1 MYVKV
6 CGLRDA
12 AMARVAVEAGA
23 DAVGVVMSEGSPR
36 HVTPEAAARVVEA
49 VDGRADTVLVV
60 REMPVEQAVETAR
73 RIGADVLQL
82 HGGYSAA
89 EFSTARAGF
98 ARVWRATALGA
109 TTDLTVGAWGEEL
122 LLLDAPVAGSGH
134 TWDLGVLEHRRP
146 EGRWLLAG
154 GLDPAN
160 VAAAVEAARPWGV
173 DVSSGVESSRG
184 VKDPDLVRAFVAAA
198 RAADAAGR

>member
-6 CGLRDA
+6 CGLKDPD
-12 AMARVAVEAGA
+12 MARVAVAAGA

-36 HVTPEAAARVVEA
+36 HVTPEAAAGVVEA
-49 VDGRADTVLVV
+49 VGGRADTVLVV
-60 REMPVEQAVETAR
+60 REMPVAEAVEAAGS
-73 RIGADVLQL
+73 IGATVLQL

-89 EFSTARAGF
+89 EFATARAGF
-98 ARVWRATALGA
+98 ARVWRATALDDS
-109 TTDLTVGAWGEEL
+109 TELTVGAWGEEV

-134 TWDLGVLEHRRP
+134 TWDIGALQHRRP
-146 EGRWLLAG
+146 RGRWLLAG
-154 GLDPAN
+154 GLDPVN
-160 VAAAVEAARPWGV
+160 VAGAVTAARPWGV

-198 RAADAAGR
+198 RAADAGDR